1 MTIMQNILNQT
12 AFTELAKEKKN
23 IYSLFNKNLEELSS
37 TIDAKEFIDSVQKS
51 LSNPD
56 YPLPRLRR

>member
-1 MTIMQNILNQT
+1 MQNILNQT

>member
-1 MTIMQNILNQT
+1 MQNILNNS

-23 IYSLFNKNLEELSS
+23 IFSLLNKNLEQLSVNIN
-37 TIDAKEFIDSVQKS
+37 TTEFIETIQKS

-56 YPLPRLRR
+56 FPLPRLRR